1 MAFFGLDT
9 PARRRHIAYGPSVRL
24 LPEMIEMISEDPERL
39 FDPLGGRPK
48 PHVSTDTRETYEQR
62 LSHILEAATHTIARA
77 GYEKA
82 SMRAV
87 AKATGVSLAGLYH
100 YFDSKE
106 KMLFLI
112 QFRTF
117 SSLLNNLKEKLVDV
131 TEPVEQLRVLIR
143 AHVAYFAAN
152 MAALK
157 VCSHELD
164 SLNGSSYEETK
175 LIRRDYYELSR
186 AIIDRVMAEQA
197 PDSQLDH
204 HVATM
209 SLFGTLNWLY
219 RWYDPKRGPS
229 AAAVASQITNQ
240 FLHGLFRANK
250 NGKPVDA

>member
-1 MAFFGLDT
+1 
-9 PARRRHIAYGPSVRL
+9 
-24 LPEMIEMISEDPERL
+24 MISKDPEQM
-39 FDPLGGRPK
+39 FDPAGGRPK
-48 PHVSTDTRETYEQR
+48 PHVTTDGRETYDER
-62 LSHILEAATHTIARA
+62 LSHILEAATRTIARA

-117 SSLLNNLKEKLVDV
+117 SSLLHNLKEKLVDV
-131 TEPVEQLRVLIR
+131 TNPVEQLRVMIR

-164 SLNGSSYEETK
+164 SLTGSSYEETK
-175 LIRRDYYELSR
+175 HIRRDYYELTR
-186 AIIDRVMAEQA
+186 GIIDRVLTDLA
-197 PDSQLDH
+197 PDSQLDR

-229 AAAVASQITNQ
+229 TAGVASQITNQ
-240 FLHGLFRANK
+240 FLHGLVRANK
-250 NGKPVDA
+250 NGKSADAAVG